1 MPLHLCGYVRP
12 VATQDDVELTPER
25 PASFTARCRAR
36 FGGTGRA
43 AGPVAQHSEAWQE
56 RHWSSR
62 VLHRVD
68 EATSHA
74 PAGLVAGAAVLAWT
88 GVGLVTGFDSW
99 WQTALYSASSSVTLL
114 MVFVIQHSSTRQQLS
129 MQRKLDE
136 LLRALPG
143 TDGRVIA
150 VEEAPDYELVELAG
164 QSLERRE
171 RAGNGVEG

>member
-1 MPLHLCGYVRP
+1 
-12 VATQDDVELTPER
+12 
-25 PASFTARCRAR
+25 
-36 FGGTGRA
+36 
-43 AGPVAQHSEAWQE
+43 
-56 RHWSSR
+56 

-74 PAGLVAGAAVLAWT
+74 SAGLVAGAAVLAWT

-150 VEEAPDYELVELAG
+150 VEEAPDDELVELAG